1 MDVLI
6 VPTPI
11 TDEQEPDLSML
22 ETATRSVAAGLDPG
36 DFVIVECTVPPG
48 TTDGLVHETLEA
60 DSGLQLGEFDLAF
73 CPERT
78 SSGRALGE
86 IRGAY
91 PKVVGGVDETS
102 RRVAELVYEEI
113 NSAGVIP
120 VSDARPVEAAKVFE
134 ALYRDVNIALAK
146 ELARLTDEMKVD
158 VRVAIEVANTQPFCD
173 IHDPGP
179 GVGGHYTPFYPY
191 FMIEPFDTDAP
202 TLDPTRSQRL
212 HAGIHRSDAP
222 ARAGRRG
229 D

>member
-1 MDVLI
+1 VNRGDCHVKNEPGLPELIADLTQEDALAAVDEPARAAADAAMDVLI

-113 NSAGVIP
+113 NSAG
-120 VSDARPVEAAKVFE
+120 E
-134 ALYRDVNIALAK
+134 
-146 ELARLTDEMKVD
+146 
-158 VRVAIEVANTQPFCD
+158 
-173 IHDPGP
+173 
-179 GVGGHYTPFYPY
+179 
-191 FMIEPFDTDAP
+191 
-202 TLDPTRSQRL
+202 
-212 HAGIHRSDAP
+212 
-222 ARAGRRG
+222 
-229 D
+229 